1 MRRAA
6 ARLDLGRS
14 AADCP
19 PQSRRGQSGG
29 VQKILITGSAGFIG
43 FHLARQLLAAGHRVH
58 GLDGMTPYY
67 DVTLKRQRHAMLHQ
81 MPGFTATEAM
91 LEDVATL
98 DRIGDDFAPDVIL
111 HLAAQAGVRYSLT
124 NPRSYIET
132 NFTGSFNVLELAR
145 RHRVK
150 HLLIA
155 STSSVY
161 GANPEMPFH
170 ETDRTDHPLTVYAA
184 TKKAVEALSH
194 SYAHLWG
201 LPVTLFRFF
210 TVYGAW
216 GRPDLA
222 YFKFAKA
229 ILQDQP
235 IDVYNQG
242 QLWRDFTAVE
252 DLVEGVTRLL
262 PLAPPLP
269 SDRNAP
275 IEGDSLSPVAPWR
288 VVNVGNSDKVH
299 LMDFIRTLETLL
311 GRKAI
316 LNLMPMQ
323 PGDVPATWADCTLLE
338 RLTGF
343 RPRTDLAT
351 GLKPF
356 VDWYI
361 DHHR

>member
-1 MRRAA
+1 M
-6 ARLDLGRS
+6 
-14 AADCP
+14 
-19 PQSRRGQSGG
+19 
-29 VQKILITGSAGFIG
+29 QKILITGTAGFIG
-43 FHLARQLLAAGHRVH
+43 FHLARHLLAAGHRVH
-58 GLDGMTPYY
+58 GYDGMTPYY
-67 DVTLKRQRHAMLHQ
+67 DVTLKERRHAILRDLA
-81 MPGFTATEAM
+81 GFTATEAM
-91 LEDVATL
+91 LEDMATL
-98 DRIGDDFAPDVIL
+98 TRVAEDFAPDAII

-124 NPRSYIET
+124 HPRSYIET
-132 NFTGSFNVLELAR
+132 NFTGSFNVLEIAKAQK
-145 RHRVK
+145 VK
-150 HLLIA
+150 HLMIA

-222 YFKFAKA
+222 YFKFARA
-229 ILQDQP
+229 ILRGEP
-235 IDVYNQG
+235 IDVYNHG
-242 QLWRDFTAVE
+242 DLWRDFTAVE
-252 DLVEGVTRLL
+252 DLVEGVSRLL

-269 SDRNAP
+269 AARSTP
-275 IEGDSLSPVAPWR
+275 VEGDSLSPVAPHR
-288 VVNVGNSDKVH
+288 IVNIGNSDKIH

-311 GRKAI
+311 GRKAV

-323 PGDVPATWADCTLLE
+323 PGDVPATWADCALLQ

-343 RPRTDLAT
+343 RPQTDLAT
-351 GLKPF
+351 GLARF
-356 VDWYI
+356 VDWYR
-361 DHHR
+361 DYTRARA

>member
-1 MRRAA
+1 M
-6 ARLDLGRS
+6 
-14 AADCP
+14 
-19 PQSRRGQSGG
+19 
-29 VQKILITGSAGFIG
+29 QKILITGSAGFIG
-43 FHLARQLLAAGHRVH
+43 FHLARHLLAAGHRVH
-58 GLDGMTPYY
+58 GYDGITPYY
-67 DVTLKRQRHAMLHQ
+67 DVTLKQKRHAILKAL
-81 MPGFTATEAM
+81 PGFTATEAM
-91 LEDVATL
+91 VEDVATL
-98 DRIGDDFAPDVIL
+98 DRVGEEFAPDVIL

-124 NPRSYIET
+124 HPRSYIET

-145 RHRVK
+145 RQKVR

-184 TKKAVEALSH
+184 TKKAVEGLAH

-222 YFKFAKA
+222 YFKFARA
-229 ILQDQP
+229 ILQGEP
-235 IDVYNQG
+235 IDVYNRG
-242 QLWRDFTAVE
+242 ELWRDFTAVE
-252 DLVEGVTRLL
+252 DLVEAVARLI
-262 PLAPPLP
+262 PLAPPP
-269 SDRNAP
+269 PDAP
-275 IEGDSLSPVAPWR
+275 GTPGTPIAGDSLSPVAPWR
-288 VVNVGNSDKVH
+288 VVNVGNNDKVH

-311 GRKAI
+311 GRKAV

-323 PGDVPATWADCTLLE
+323 PGDVPATWADCSLLE

-343 RPRTDLAT
+343 RPATDLAT
-351 GLKPF
+351 GLARF
-356 VDWYI
+356 VDWYR
-361 DHHR
+361 DYDRA

>member
-1 MRRAA
+1 MSVAGRATDVH
-6 ARLDLGRS
+6 R
-14 AADCP
+14 
-19 PQSRRGQSGG
+19 
-29 VQKILITGSAGFIG
+29 IFITGTAGFIG
-43 FHLARQLLAAGHRVH
+43 FHLARALLAAGHKVH
-58 GLDGMTPYY
+58 GYDGMTPYY
-67 DVTLKRQRHAMLHQ
+67 DVQLKEQRHAILRA

-91 LEDVATL
+91 LEDMATL
-98 DRIGDDFAPDVIL
+98 SRVAADFAPDAII

-124 NPRSYIET
+124 HPRSYIET
-132 NFTGSFNVLELAR
+132 NFTGSFNVLEVAKAQGV
-145 RHRVK
+145 RH
-150 HLLIA
+150 LMMA

-184 TKKAVEALSH
+184 TKKAVEGLAH

-222 YFKFAKA
+222 YFKFTQA
-229 ILQDQP
+229 ILQGQP
-235 IDVYNQG
+235 IDVYNHG
-242 QLWRDFTAVE
+242 ELWRDFTAVE
-252 DLVEGVTRLL
+252 DLVEGITRLL
-262 PLAPPLP
+262 PLAPP
-269 SDRNAP
+269 AP
-275 IEGDSLSPVAPWR
+275 DTREMAVEGDSLSPVAPWR
-288 VVNVGNSDKVH
+288 VVNIGNSDKVH

-323 PGDVPATWADCTLLE
+323 PGDVPATWADCALLE

-343 RPRTDLAT
+343 RPQTDLAK
-351 GLKPF
+351 GLQPF
-356 VDWYI
+356 VDWYR
-361 DHHR
+361 DYART